1 MDDQPSAS
9 IVFGSRVR
17 DRRLELEL
25 SQETVAKLAQMNVS
39 NYGKVERGLG
49 NPTLLTLVRIAVVLG
64 TDPGTFLTGLGAES
78 LPASP
83 ATYTAADFIAA
94 REAAA
99 NNADHS
105 DQK

>member
-1 MDDQPSAS
+1 
-9 IVFGSRVR
+9 
-17 DRRLELEL
+17 
-25 SQETVAKLAQMNVS
+25 
-39 NYGKVERGLG
+39 VERGLG

-78 LPASP
+78 LPTAP

-99 NNADHS
+99 NNANPS
-105 DQK
+105 GQK